1 MVADSLTQGGVMKY
15 FARLMVFVMSVFVPA
30 SMFAFVSAGFC
41 TLPGKEVFIPV
52 WFCIGGFVG
61 FMFSGRA
68 MDSVAGKLLPDE
80 Q

>member
-1 MVADSLTQGGVMKY
+1 MKY
-15 FARLMVFVMSVFVPA
+15 FVRLMVFVMSVFVPA
-30 SMFAFVSAGFC
+30 SMFAVSAGFC

-68 MDSVAGKLLPDE
+68 MDSVAGKLPKDE

>member
-1 MVADSLTQGGVMKY
+1 MKY
-15 FARLMVFVMSVFVPA
+15 FVRLMVFVMSVFVPA

-80 Q
+80 R